1 MNLQRQQLFFRLS
14 ILLLSSNLMLSQ
26 EIKRDSTKVEQLDE
40 VVITGQYNLQSIRKS
55 VHNVTVLKREQID
68 NQAANNLADLLN
80 FNLNL
85 NIIPNSQSGKSTISF
100 FGLDAQYFN
109 ILIDNVPLVS
119 DNGLGNNIDLTQINL
134 DNVAQIEIVEGA
146 MGVEYGANA
155 VSGVINIITK
165 KSADK
170 RWNIQTFL
178 QEETVSDEYT
188 WFSEGRHIQ
197 ALNIGHNIND
207 KLFVRVGFNRNEF
220 AGFFNNRLGQ
230 NHYQNDGLR
239 GYDWLPKNQVNT
251 NAFINYKQDTFTIS
265 YKFDYFN
272 EGINYFDAA
281 VRANIDTQAQTSN
294 PSATDRVFT
303 TNRFVSNLHINGKLN
318 TGAHYD
324 ITASY
329 QQQNRDLNEFNYFIL
344 SKEKS
349 NEKNETYQYSK
360 VFFSKGAINNLVKSD
375 FYNFQLGYETRLI
388 KGFDTQASGG
398 VTQQD
403 RAQSQ
408 ENYAVFA
415 SSEFNI
421 TPKFS
426 VRPGVR
432 YEYNSLFHSKLI
444 ASLSTRYL
452 MKNGFEL
459 RGNIGTSYR
468 TPNFEE
474 LYYYFV
480 DSNHDVQGNENLQP
494 ENGFTAF
501 VNLKKRSTINNLS
514 LLNSFKISYIAVND
528 KIDLALVNNTPL
540 QYKFMNIDAYK
551 LWGITSENSLKSN
564 NWTFILGATLQGLSS
579 IANGEQNAKND
590 FLYFYQINTSGTYNL
605 EKWDTAFT
613 LLLKYN
619 GQQQNYVARGIDTN
633 GNSEFSLA
641 TTAAFSWLDASLKK
655 SFFNKKITTTLGAR
669 NLLDVTNVG
678 VSNTDSNAIHANNN
692 SSLLLGYGRSYYFKL
707 LFNLNF

>member
-1 MNLQRQQLFFRLS
+1 
-14 ILLLSSNLMLSQ
+14 
-26 EIKRDSTKVEQLDE
+26 
-40 VVITGQYNLQSIRKS
+40 VITGQYNLQSIRKS

-349 NEKNETYQYSK
+349 NEKNETYQSSK

-501 VNLKKRSTINNLS
+501 VNLKKPSTINNLS

>member
-207 KLFVRVGFNRNEF
+207 KLFVRIGFNRNEF

-349 NEKNETYQYSK
+349 NEKNETYQSSK

>member
-197 ALNIGHNIND
+197 ALNIGHNINE

-349 NEKNETYQYSK
+349 NEKDETYQSSK

-408 ENYAVFA
+408 ENYALFA

-421 TPKFS
+421 TNKFS

-501 VNLKKRSTINNLS
+501 VNLKKPSTINNLS